1 MQCFFRQNAW
11 KNIYEHHHSDF
22 VLLGEDVS
30 TGHNYC
36 QRSLLRRERRPR
48 SKAGSVSLMSQSQ
61 QWYPHAH
68 YKVLQME
75 VGKEKSTKH
84 KIYKNAKTEQLLV
97 RRWQWVWA
105 PWWTPRRFSFSS
117 PAQTRPLLST
127 RCPFKHW
134 CHDDIND
141 GFTKACSSGDW
152 GGSLPHVDCV
162 SFPAASKHDDHCRRG
177 CKILIAMAM

>member
-1 MQCFFRQNAW
+1 MHEKIFT
-11 KNIYEHHHSDF
+11 NITKYSNF
-22 VLLGEDVS
+22 VLLGEDVG

-48 SKAGSVSLMSQSQ
+48 SKAGSVSCL
-61 QWYPHAH
+61 
-68 YKVLQME
+68 KVNDVILTTSSLQ
-75 VGKEKSTKH
+75 GITDGGWQRKKH
-84 KIYKNAKTEQLLV
+84 ETHNLQNAKTEQLFV

-117 PAQTRPLLST
+117 PAQTRPLPST
-127 RCPFKHW
+127 RCTFKHW
-134 CHDDIND
+134 CHDDKND